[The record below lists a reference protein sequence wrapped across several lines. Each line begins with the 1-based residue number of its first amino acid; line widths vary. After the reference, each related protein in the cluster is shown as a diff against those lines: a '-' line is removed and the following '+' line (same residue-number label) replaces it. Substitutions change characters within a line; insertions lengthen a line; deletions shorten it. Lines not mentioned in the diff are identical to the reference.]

1 MEYSNNKYL
10 EFLHDGFINEAIEYR
25 ASCVPDYLYKFFW
38 LTDNLEDGENK
49 KRLQTL
55 ENNQLWFAA
64 PTLQNDPYEFRGIYL
79 DEKKLLELGVTPE
92 SISTTAELLLKR
104 VLLTSFTANMSDNLP
119 MWAHYANNHRGFCV
133 KYKVRKKHA
142 IRNVTYEDKRISIA
156 SIFCSFLRAAQY
168 SDIRCDKNAF
178 LQAQIYATI
187 MQEMFFFK
195 HRSWEYE
202 HEYRGLYSVEKETKG
217 INVSLS
223 ELGLSVVEIYCGINC
238 CEHNKKRL
246 SGIAAI
252 LEVPCKECKTSST
265 SFTVFE

>member
-1 MEYSNNKYL
+1 MQYSNNKYF
-10 EFLHDGFINEAIEYR
+10 EFLHNGLINEAIMYR

-38 LTDNLEDGENK
+38 LSENPEDDGNK

-55 ENNQLWFAA
+55 EDNQLWFAA
-64 PTLQNDPYEFRGIYL
+64 ATAQNDPYEFRGIYL
-79 DEKKLLELGVTPE
+79 DEEKLLELGVTPE
-92 SISTTAELLLKR
+92 SISNAAELLLKG

-133 KYKVRKKHA
+133 KYMVGKKQA

-156 SIFCSFLRAAQY
+156 NIFCNFLQAAHQSATVFDQHAY
-168 SDIRCDKNAF
+168 

-187 MQEMFFFK
+187 MQEMFFLE

-202 HEYRGLYSVEKETKG
+202 HEYRGLYPVEIENTG
-217 INVSLS
+217 MNVSLAD
-223 ELGLSVVEIYCGINC
+223 LGLSVLEIYCGINC

-246 SGIAAI
+246 SDIATK
-252 LEVPCKECKTSST
+252 LGVPCKECRISSHN
-265 SFTVFE
+265 FTVFE